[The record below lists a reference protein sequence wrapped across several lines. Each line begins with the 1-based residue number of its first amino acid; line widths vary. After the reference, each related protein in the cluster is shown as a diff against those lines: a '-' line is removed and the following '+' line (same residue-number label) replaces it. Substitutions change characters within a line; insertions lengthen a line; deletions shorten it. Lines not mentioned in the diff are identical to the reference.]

1 MKKKQPMQGGL
12 EKNKQ
17 KYEKKSRPLKDD
29 NAPKLLTIDIEN
41 YWITDKPIT
50 LKEEFLKFQFSK
62 SDYFHPD
69 NNLKEVAQ
77 KCFEWIFNPINF

>member
-1 MKKKQPMQGGL
+1 MQGGL

-41 YWITDKPIT
+41 Y
-50 LKEEFLKFQFSK
+50 
-62 SDYFHPD
+62 
-69 NNLKEVAQ
+69 
-77 KCFEWIFNPINF
+77 